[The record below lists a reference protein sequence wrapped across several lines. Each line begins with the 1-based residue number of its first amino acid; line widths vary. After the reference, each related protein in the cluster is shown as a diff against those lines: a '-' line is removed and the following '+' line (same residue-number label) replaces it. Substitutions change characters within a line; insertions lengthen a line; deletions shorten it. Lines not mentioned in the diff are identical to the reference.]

1 MRVAIVTEPGLDN
14 LAVVERPDPEPGPG
28 EVLVRLRAATLNY
41 RDLLTVEGG
50 YGSKQRTVDLIPLSD
65 GAGEVVAVG
74 EGVGRFKPGDRVV
87 GNFFQEWLA
96 GEPTQ
101 QNLQSGLGGVLD
113 GVASE
118 LRVFPDYGLCRTPDH
133 LSDAEAAALP
143 CAGLTAWSAVIDQ
156 GRTGPGD
163 LILTQGTGGVS
174 MFALQFA
181 KLAGAGV
188 IATSSSD
195 EKLERVRSLGA
206 DHTINYAETPE
217 WARPARDISGGRGLD
232 LVVEVGGASTL
243 EQSIKA
249 VRPGGA
255 ICLIGVLS
263 GSNHE
268 FRLPLVVTRK
278 IRMEGVTCGSR
289 EQFEAMLRAIDRH
302 RLRPALDDRV
312 FGLDELPAAFAY
324 MRDGR
329 HFGKIA
335 VEI

>member
-1 MRVAIVTEPGLDN
+1 MRAAVVAEPGLAN
-14 LAVVERPDPEPGPG
+14 LAVVELPDPEPGPG
-28 EVLVRLRAATLNY
+28 EVLVRMRAATLNY
-41 RDLLTVEGG
+41 RDTLTVEGG
-50 YGSKQRTVDLIPLSD
+50 YGSMQRSENFIPLSD

-74 EGVGRFKPGDRVV
+74 AGVHRFKVGDRAV
-87 GNFFQEWLA
+87 GNFFQDWLA
-96 GEPTQ
+96 GEPAHEKFR
-101 QNLQSGLGGVLD
+101 SALGGLLD

-118 LRVFPDYGLCRTPDH
+118 LRVFPEHGLCHTPGH

-156 GRTGPGD
+156 GGVAPGD
-163 LILTQGTGGVS
+163 LVLTQGSGGVS
-174 MFALQFA
+174 VFALQFA
-181 KLAGAGV
+181 KLAGAEV

-195 EKLERVRSLGA
+195 DKLARLRALGA
-206 DHTINYAETPE
+206 DHTVNYAETPE
-217 WARPARDISGGRGLD
+217 WARSAREISGGRGVD
-232 LVVEVGGASTL
+232 LVVEVGGAGTL

-263 GSNHE
+263 GANHE
-268 FRLPLVVTRK
+268 FRLPLVVTRR
-278 IRMEGVTCGSR
+278 IRLEGVTCGNR

-302 RLRPALDDRV
+302 KLRPALDERI
-312 FGLDELPAAFAY
+312 FRLDELPAAITH

-329 HFGKIA
+329 HFGKIV

>member
-1 MRVAIVTEPGLDN
+1 MRVAIVKQPGLEN
-14 LAVVERPDPEPGPG
+14 LEVVERPDPEPGPG

-50 YGSKQRTVDLIPLSD
+50 YGSKQRTVDFIPLSD
-65 GAGEVVAVG
+65 GAGEVAAVG
-74 EGVGRFKPGDRVV
+74 EGVTRFKPGDRVV

-96 GEPTQ
+96 GEPDQ
-101 QNLQSGLGGVLD
+101 DNMKSGLGGVLD

-118 LRVFPDYGLCRTPDH
+118 LRVFPDYGLCHTPAH
-133 LSDAEAAALP
+133 LTDGEAAALP

-156 GRTGPGD
+156 GRTTPGD
-163 LILTQGTGGVS
+163 IVLTQGTGGVS
-174 MFALQFA
+174 VLAVQFA
-181 KLAGAGV
+181 KLAGAEI

-195 EKLERVRSLGA
+195 EKLERVRALGA
-206 DHTINYAETPE
+206 DHTINYIDTPE
-217 WARPARDISGGRGLD
+217 WARPARDISNGRGVD
-232 LVVEVGGASTL
+232 LVVEVGGAGTL
-243 EQSIKA
+243 EQSIKS

-278 IRMEGVTCGSR
+278 IRLEGVTCGNR
-289 EQFEAMLRAIDRH
+289 EQFEAMLRAVGQH
-302 RLRPALDDRV
+302 KLRPALDDKV
-312 FGLDELPAAFAY
+312 FGLDDLPAAFAH
-324 MRDGR
+324 MREGR
-329 HFGKIA
+329 HFGKIV

>member
-74 EGVGRFKPGDRVV
+74 EGVTRFKPGDRVV

-96 GEPTQ
+96 GEPNQ
-101 QNLQSGLGGVLD
+101 ENLQSGLGGVLD

-118 LRVFPDYGLCRTPDH
+118 LRVFPQYGLCQTPDH

-156 GRTGPGD
+156 GGAGPGD
-163 LILTQGTGGVS
+163 LVLTQGTGGVS
-174 MFALQFA
+174 VFAVQFA
-181 KLAGAGV
+181 KLAGANV

-195 EKLERVRSLGA
+195 AKLQRVRALGA
-206 DHTINYAETPE
+206 DHTINYTETPE
-217 WARPARDISGGRGLD
+217 WARPARDFSQGRGVD
-232 LVVEVGGASTL
+232 LVVEVGGAGTL

-263 GSNHE
+263 GANHE

-289 EQFEAMLRAIDRH
+289 EQFEAMLRAIDQH
-302 RLRPALDDRV
+302 RLRPALDEQV
-312 FGLDELPAAFAY
+312 FGLDELPAAFAH
-324 MRDGR
+324 MREGR
-329 HFGKIA
+329 HFGKIV